1 MRVLLLFRGA
11 PGCGKSTYIHENG
24 LDSYTL
30 SADTIRMQY
39 SSPIQTK
46 NGSVQISAKN
56 DSVVWSLLF
65 QMLEL
70 RMQSGCFTV
79 IDATNSKTEEMN
91 RYKALARQ
99 YRYRIYLID
108 MTDLPIEDCK
118 RRNASRAPLKQVPE
132 EAIDKMYAR
141 FKTQKVPGGIKVLK
155 PENALAEISYK
166 PSDMNS
172 YRKVYAVG
180 DIHGCYTALQ
190 DMLGELGG
198 LQDDCLYIFCG
209 DYIDRGM
216 ENADV
221 VKFLLSVKDKPNI
234 VLLEGNHERW
244 LYCWSHDKK
253 TPSKEFELRTS
264 RQLDD
269 SGLDKKEVSRLY
281 QRLNQCSYFSFRGA
295 MYFICHGG
303 IAGMQQDQQLGLIT
317 IPTFQMIHGVGGY
330 NDLPDVVEAWNKIGM
345 VQIAGHRN
353 IQNYNILTPHS
364 NYVNLEGSVE
374 FGGSL
379 RAIEIDSDGNLIS
392 HSVKNHKF
400 YKPEEQPIVETKEDS
415 VYQLVKDLR
424 RERNVREKRFGCL
437 SAFNFTSE
445 AFRRSSWNE
454 LTTVA
459 RGLFINTEDHTIVAR
474 GYEKFFRIDEL
485 ARVYHYP
492 HSNLDYLKDKLKFP
506 VNVYL
511 KENGYLGLLCYDPE
525 IDDLRF
531 CTKGSIS
538 GDYADYFRQLFQKNV
553 CETGS
558 TRWNEIKQYLKENNC
573 TMLFEVIDQQFDPH
587 IIEYDTPHLVLLDVV
602 YNEIAFRKIPYT
614 AWIGDDLIGI
624 SKRFDLNLKKYVNQ
638 FMDWQKFYD
647 FYIKASAPGYVYD
660 GHFIEGFVFEDSAGF
675 MTKLKTDYYSFWKH
689 MRSVADGVRRFG
701 SIKSTGQLTDAQSNL
716 FYGFLRDKYTND
728 EAFRDRHNENGY
740 DIISL
745 RKAFLSSQEGTQ

>member
-46 NGSVQISAKN
+46 DGSVQISAKN

-91 RYKALARQ
+91 RYKALAKQ
-99 YRYRIYLID
+99 YRYRVYLID
-108 MTDLPIEDCK
+108 MTDLPIEECK
-118 RRNASRAPLKQVPE
+118 RRNGNRAPLKQVPE

-141 FKTQKVPGGIKVLK
+141 FKTQKVPGSIKVLK

-172 YRKVYAVG
+172 YRKVYAIG

-209 DYIDRGM
+209 DYIDRGI

-221 VKFLLSVKDKPNI
+221 VRFLLSIKDKPNV

-269 SGLDKKEVSRLY
+269 SGLDKKEVRRLY

-295 MYFICHGG
+295 MYFVCHGG
-303 IAGMQQDQQLGLIT
+303 IAGMQQGQQLGLIT

-330 NDLPDVVEAWNKIGM
+330 NDLPDVVESWNKTGM

-353 IQNYNILTPHS
+353 IQNYNILTPRS
-364 NYVNLEGSVE
+364 SYVNLEGRVE
-374 FGGSL
+374 FGGCL
-379 RAIEIDSDGNLIS
+379 CAIEIDSDGNLIP
-392 HSVKNHKF
+392 HSVKNNKF
-400 YKPEEQPIVETKEDS
+400 YKPEEQTITETKADS
-415 VYQLVKDLR
+415 VYLLVKDLR
-424 RERNVREKRFGCL
+424 RERNVNEKKFGCL

-459 RGLFINTEDHTIVAR
+459 RGLFINTEDYTIVAR

-511 KENGYLGLLCYDPE
+511 KENGYLGILGYDGGKNDLL
-525 IDDLRF
+525 F
-531 CTKGSIS
+531 CTKGNIS
-538 GDYADYFRQLFQKNV
+538 GDYADHFKQLFQKLI
-553 CETGS
+553 CETDS
-558 TRWNEIKQYLKENNC
+558 PRWNDIKDFLKVNNC

-587 IIEYDTPHLVLLDVV
+587 IIEYDTPHLVLLDAV
-602 YNEIAFRKIPYT
+602 YNEIAFRKIPYN
-614 AWIGDDLIGI
+614 AWIGDDLIGV
-624 SKRFDLNLKKYVNQ
+624 SKQFGMQHKKYVAQ
-638 FMDWQKFYD
+638 LKDWQEFYD
-647 FYIKASAPGYVYD
+647 FYTKASAPGYQYD
-660 GHFIEGFVFEDSAGF
+660 GQYVEGFVFEDSARF

-689 MRSVADGVRRFG
+689 MRSVADSVRRYG

-716 FYGFLRDKYTND
+716 FYGFLRDKYAND
-728 EAFRDRHNENGY
+728 EAFRDRNSNGY
-740 DIISL
+740 DIITL
-745 RKAFLSSQEGTQ
+745 RKEFLFGQEALS